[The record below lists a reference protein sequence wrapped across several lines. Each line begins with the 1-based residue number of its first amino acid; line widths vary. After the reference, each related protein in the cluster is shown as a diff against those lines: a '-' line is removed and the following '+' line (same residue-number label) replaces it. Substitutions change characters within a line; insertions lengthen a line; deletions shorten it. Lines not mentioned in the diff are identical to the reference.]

1 MGYNRVTTGKI
12 AVGRNRVA
20 QVGWGT
26 IARTDTVAKSLF
38 KLPAKAIVLGVIITG
53 LAVSNAGTTATVSV
67 GKTGTNGYFLN
78 AYDVKGATGLGASL
92 PAGAGAVMGDVGF
105 GGGVQV
111 VGIYAETGGASS
123 LGGPWNVFLLYLQGP

>member
-1 MGYNRVTTGKI
+1 LGYNRVTTGKI

-38 KLPAKAIVLGVIITG
+38 KLPAKAIVLGVIISG
-53 LAVSNAGTTATVSV
+53 PAVSDAGTTATITV
-67 GKTGTNGYFLN
+67 GKTGTNNWFVA
-78 AYDVKGATGLGASL
+78 AYDVKGGGGLGAYL
-92 PAGAGAVMGDVGF
+92 PAGAGAKFGDVGF

-111 VGIYAETGGASS
+111 VGIYAETGGASTV
-123 LGGPWNVFLLYLQGP
+123 GGPWNVFLLYLQGP